1 MRFPADIWAKV
12 VLLNVGSAN
21 FQQAFIFEN
30 SSRDHYHNEL
40 VLEYEEIL
48 WIDQRYPTSFF
59 QLQKHQWSRETLK
72 EGTFE
77 RLIFSINVILIHRR
91 NFRALCRRCWDLY
104 CYETGTVATHSSNRL
119 ILKWRLKIKNNKY

>member
-1 MRFPADIWAKV
+1 MFPADIWAKV

-59 QLQKHQWSRETLK
+59 QL
-72 EGTFE
+72 
-77 RLIFSINVILIHRR
+77 
-91 NFRALCRRCWDLY
+91 
-104 CYETGTVATHSSNRL
+104 
-119 ILKWRLKIKNNKY
+119 

>member
-59 QLQKHQWSRETLK
+59 KL
-72 EGTFE
+72 
-77 RLIFSINVILIHRR
+77 
-91 NFRALCRRCWDLY
+91 
-104 CYETGTVATHSSNRL
+104 
-119 ILKWRLKIKNNKY
+119 